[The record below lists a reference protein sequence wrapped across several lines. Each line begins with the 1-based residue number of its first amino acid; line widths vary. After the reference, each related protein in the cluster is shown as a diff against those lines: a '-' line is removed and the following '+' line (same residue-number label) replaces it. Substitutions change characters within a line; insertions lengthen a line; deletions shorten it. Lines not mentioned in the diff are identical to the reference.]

1 MKPRKPVLHDIA
13 REAGVSIAT
22 ASRAMNEP
30 ELLQPETLQK
40 VREVMARLGYVPNR
54 KARALVSGRSNT
66 VGVVVPTLNSAIFA
80 QCLQSMQ
87 RVLYA
92 EGYLLLVTSHEYDPA
107 AEATAVAQLISHGV
121 DGLMLVGA
129 ARPETT
135 WRMIDEAGLP
145 VVQLWVGRADH
156 DRVVVDN
163 AKAGRVVTQH
173 LLDLGHRNIA
183 VICGHLRENDRQRAR
198 LQGVTEA
205 LGAAGLTLDAGQ
217 VVETNLTIGAG
228 REACRSLMDL
238 TPRPSAILGLVDLLA
253 IGAIYEL
260 QRSGLRV
267 PQDVSVAGIDNA
279 EFSASIAPS
288 LTTISIP
295 AGEIGVQAARRMVA
309 ALSGGAGAREIALE
323 IALVYRQS
331 SGPRPAASQGG

>member
-1 MKPRKPVLHDIA
+1 MKSRKPILTDIA

-30 ELLQPETLQK
+30 ELLQPETLLK
-40 VREVMARLGYVPNR
+40 VRQVMARLGYMPNR
-54 KARALVSGRSNT
+54 KARALVSGRTNT

-107 AEATAVAQLISHGV
+107 AEATAVAQMISHGV
-121 DGLMLVGA
+121 DGLVLVGA
-129 ARPETT
+129 ARPEAT
-135 WRMIDEAGLP
+135 WRMIDEAGLS

-156 DRVVVDN
+156 HRVVVDN
-163 AKAGRVVTQH
+163 AKAGRLVAQH
-173 LLDLGHRNIA
+173 VLDLGHRSIA

-198 LQGVTEA
+198 LQGVAET
-205 LGAAGLTLDAGQ
+205 LGAAGLTLDAGH
-217 VVETNLTIGAG
+217 VVETALSIGAG
-228 REACRSLMDL
+228 REACRSLMEL
-238 TPRPSAILGLVDLLA
+238 RPRPTAILGLVDLLA

-260 QRSGLRV
+260 QREGLKV

-295 AGEIGVQAARRMVA
+295 AAEIGVQAARRMVA
-309 ALSGGAGAREIALE
+309 ALSGEDEPCEIQLD
-323 IALVYRQS
+323 IALVNRQS
-331 SGPRPAASQGG
+331 SGRPPG